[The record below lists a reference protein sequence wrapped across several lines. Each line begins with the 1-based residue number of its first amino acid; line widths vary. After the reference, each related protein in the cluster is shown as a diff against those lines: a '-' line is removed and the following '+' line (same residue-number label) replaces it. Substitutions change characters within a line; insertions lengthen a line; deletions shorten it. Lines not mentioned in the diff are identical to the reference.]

1 MALRAPSPTTGP
13 TDPFRIPWE
22 WFVQL
27 VLEITIEAYQC
38 MRRDG
43 DVQQDWEEDTFTIRL
58 TECYI
63 QPLARRHPLNL
74 IAMPRTKV
82 HTTAMQAG
90 NVSPK
95 KAVEIDIRLFSPW
108 TDYNQIYFAWECKRV
123 GDKRVDGKYAV
134 LVPEYITE
142 GILRFID
149 EEYAAGLGDA
159 GMLGY
164 VLDGDV
170 TNIVNDINGSM
181 CHPRRTRPLPAAD
194 RLALAPAIGTFKDVY
209 QSSHERVVGQRPIR
223 LHHLFLTFDFER

>member
-1 MALRAPSPTTGP
+1 MILRTASPTTGP

-43 DVQQDWEEDTFTIRL
+43 GIQRDWEEDTFTIRL
-58 TECYI
+58 TERYI

-82 HTTAMQAG
+82 HTTAMQTG
-90 NVSPK
+90 NISSK

-108 TDYNQIYFAWECKRV
+108 IDYNQVYFAWECKRL
-123 GDKRVDGKYAV
+123 GDKRMDEKYAA
-134 LVPEYITE
+134 LIPEYITE
-142 GILRFID
+142 GIFRFID
-149 EEYAAGLGDA
+149 GEYAAGLDDA

-164 VLDGDV
+164 ILAGDV
-170 TNIVNDINGSM
+170 TNIVGDIHESM
-181 CHPRRTRPLPAAD
+181 CHPRRTRLLSASNH
-194 RLALAPAIGTFKDVY
+194 LVLAPAVDTFNDVY
-209 QSSHERVVGQRPIR
+209 QSSHKRTGSHKSIR